1 MFGPGATVIGGHN
14 RTVVRPLMKAVKG
27 KTENKDLGIVIENDV
42 RVGARASIL
51 RGVNIGRGQS
61 SVLVPW

>member
-1 MFGPGATVIGGHN
+1 
-14 RTVVRPLMKAVKG
+14 MKAVKG